1 VCTDPSVGG
10 RAGGLAMHRGVVNI
24 SDAVLDALAVLL
36 PVDCAGCGAPDRSLC
51 SSCEA
56 AIVARP
62 QTRRLADGTPL
73 VSALEYDGVVRRA
86 ILQLK
91 EQGRTDVARRL
102 AVPLRAAITAAHTRS
117 AQPLRIPSSRA
128 AFRRRGYDPVAL
140 LVRHAGVR
148 APRLLATT
156 RASQQQKALGAEA
169 RAANRVGYFRALHP
183 LTGGRFLLVDDVSTT
198 GATLVEAAAAVRAAG
213 GEVVAAATL
222 AHTPRRLDQPGERRL
237 TVP

>member
-1 VCTDPSVGG
+1 
-10 RAGGLAMHRGVVNI
+10 MHRGVVNI

-102 AVPLRAAITAAHTRS
+102 AVPLRAAITAAHTRA

-156 RASQQQKALGAEA
+156 RASQQQKSLGAEA